1 MRKKIPLA
9 WNIKPGMYAAL
20 NDKLEILVV
29 EKTAEQAK
37 SEAVIAGENPPFV
50 VSTYDLQRPALLPKD
65 VKSPSLILIGHNWRT
80 GRLFLNKRSGSK
92 SDTATLHGVY
102 LDDLFVS
109 PWTILNAKVFLST
122 VTVQIQPHTSI
133 SASSRDIYVYEP
145 VLEEVKPYV
154 EKIRYYIEN
163 SIFDKTVPNYI
174 NRNHDVKEAFKKLLK
189 MTK

>member
-1 MRKKIPLA
+1 MFKEALLKGGVFFWNLLISMYDCIYIIKNKKVKKSQIYKNTTMRKKIPLA

-133 SASSRDIYVYEP
+133 SASSRDIYICV
-145 VLEEVKPYV
+145 
-154 EKIRYYIEN
+154 
-163 SIFDKTVPNYI
+163 
-174 NRNHDVKEAFKKLLK
+174 
-189 MTK
+189 